1 MYVAPGG
8 GNPTK
13 GNQMKELLQF
23 LERATKCRYLEYAIS
38 IPTLTIKEKLDP
50 AMSDFA
56 KIKFWL
62 AGYYQT
68 LRLIQATGAQLTKE
82 AIDDFNDVRAFLS
95 QFDPKGGVATIKDQK
110 DGQQ

>member
-8 GNPTK
+8 THSHERLK
-13 GNQMKELLQF
+13 TMKELLQF
-23 LERATKCRYLEYAIS
+23 LERATKGRYPEYALS

-50 AMSDFA
+50 AMADFA

-68 LRLIQATGAQLTKE
+68 LRLIQASGAQLSKE
-82 AIDDFNDVRAFLS
+82 AIDDFNAVRRFLNE
-95 QFDPKGGVATIKDQK
+95 FDPKGGVATIKDQQ
-110 DGQQ
+110 D